1 MLRIDGLS
9 KTYGGDKAALD
20 RVSFS
25 VGAGEIFGFIGPNG
39 AGKSTT
45 MRILMGVLEPTSG
58 SITWKGRPID
68 RDVRRTFG
76 YMPEERGLYQ
86 KMKVREQIRWF
97 GRLYGLSAE
106 DSHRETDSLIERLN
120 LGAYSNKEVQALS
133 LGNQQRVQLAVALV
147 HRPRLLVLDE
157 PFSGLDPG
165 GVDDLAG
172 LLRERR
178 DDGVSIIFSS
188 HQLELVERTIDA
200 LGIIDRGRMIAT
212 GTVDELRERNGRRL
226 RVVLRDAKPGWT
238 DRIPGR
244 VLDARDG
251 EYLIDAAEST
261 SREVLAALMREG
273 EVEQFGWDR
282 PQLVEIFREMVA

>member
-1 MLRIDGLS
+1 MLRIDGLH

-20 RVSFS
+20 SVSFS

-58 SITWKGRPID
+58 SITWNGRPID
-68 RDVRRTFG
+68 RGVRRTFG

-97 GRLYGLSAE
+97 GRLYGLVAAE
-106 DSHRETDSLIERLN
+106 SRRETDALIDRLN
-120 LGAYSNKEVQALS
+120 LGAFSEKEVQALS

-165 GVDDLAG
+165 GVDDLAA

-188 HQLELVERTIDA
+188 HQLELVERMIDA
-200 LGIIDRGRMIAT
+200 LGIIDQGRMIAT
-212 GTVDELRERNGRRL
+212 GTVDELQERNGRRL
-226 RVVLRDAKPGWT
+226 RVALRDAKPGWT
-238 DRIPGR
+238 GRVPGR
-244 VLDARDG
+244 VFDARGG
-251 EYLIDAAEST
+251 EYLIDAAGST
-261 SREVLAALMREG
+261 PRDVLVALMREG
-273 EVEQFGWDR
+273 DVEQFGWDR